1 MSEKR
6 SIVFEAL
13 ETLGVP
19 YEVWEHPAVYTIEE
33 MDALHL
39 PDPSVVVKN
48 LFLRDAKGKQHFLV
62 VLQKDKQAD
71 LRALGEH
78 LGVKLSFASEER
90 LMKYLGLEKGAVTPF
105 GILNDTERAVEV
117 LLDADLECMPLI
129 GVHPNENTAT
139 VVLKPADLVRII
151 ERHGNPVE
159 YMKV

>member
-6 SIVFEAL
+6 SFVFEAL
-13 ETLGVP
+13 EALGVP

>member
-13 ETLGVP
+13 EALGVP
-19 YEVWEHPAVYTIEE
+19 YEVWEHPAVYTSEE
-33 MDALHL
+33 MDALHQ

-151 ERHGNPVE
+151 ERHGNPEE

>member
-13 ETLGVP
+13 EALGVP

-78 LGVKLSFASEER
+78 LGVKLIFASEER

>member
-6 SIVFEAL
+6 NIVFD
-13 ETLGVP
+13 TLDRLGIS
-19 YEVWEHPAVYTIEE
+19 YQVWEHPAVYTIEE

-39 PDPSVVVKN
+39 PCPEAVVKN

-62 VLQKDKQAD
+62 VLKKDKQAD
-71 LRALGEH
+71 LRGLGER

-105 GILNDTERAVEV
+105 GVLNDEDRAVEV
-117 LLDADLECMPLI
+117 LLDADLERMPMV

-139 VVLKPADLVRII
+139 VVLRPADLLRVI
-151 ERHGNPVE
+151 EDHGSPVE
-159 YMKV
+159 YIKL

>member
-13 ETLGVP
+13 EALGVP

-139 VVLKPADLVRII
+139 VVLKPADLGRII
-151 ERHGNPVE
+151 ERHGKPVE

>member
-13 ETLGVP
+13 EALGVP

-62 VLQKDKQAD
+62 ELQKDKQAD

>member
-13 ETLGVP
+13 EALGVP

>member
-13 ETLGVP
+13 EALGVP

-117 LLDADLECMPLI
+117 LLDADLECMPRI
-129 GVHPNENTAT
+129 GVHPNENSAT

>member
-13 ETLGVP
+13 EALGAP

-33 MDALHL
+33 MDALYL

>member
-13 ETLGVP
+13 EALGVP

-71 LRALGEH
+71 LRALGST
-78 LGVKLSFASEER
+78 LG
-90 LMKYLGLEKGAVTPF
+90 
-105 GILNDTERAVEV
+105 
-117 LLDADLECMPLI
+117 
-129 GVHPNENTAT
+129 
-139 VVLKPADLVRII
+139 
-151 ERHGNPVE
+151 
-159 YMKV
+159 